1 VTGRPPAAGSDLLTA
16 GYRTRFIVIL
26 FLVATFNF
34 ADRSV
39 FAATAQ
45 TIKQDLGL
53 DDSQLGLLQGLV
65 FASLYSILGLPI
77 GWLAE
82 RINRLRIIAVSV
94 GFWSAM
100 TMLCSLVGSFPQ
112 MFLARAGVGVGE
124 AGYMAPTNSLASDL
138 FPARRRAT
146 VMALIMLGSPAGAL
160 LGAVTGG
167 WFAQHHSWRE
177 GFLAMGAPGLVL
189 TFIVLAM
196 LKEPARGLVERGVPH
211 TAPAASF
218 SVVLAH
224 IWRTPALRLVMIGGT
239 LAQFGMTAISQFMAP
254 FFARTYHL
262 PPAQAATAFGLVSA
276 AALTLGLL
284 LGALG
289 TDKAGQKDL
298 RWSAW
303 GPAIGLACAA
313 PLYVIAFNQPTV
325 VGSVI
330 FLLAGGASLL
340 CYYGPALGMIQNMV
354 GPNMRATAASIYAV
368 SYGLLGLG
376 LGPTFA
382 GFLSESFARNAFTL
396 GNFAELCKGGRAA
409 PGSTSDL
416 LQACASASADG
427 LQGSLTCLMA
437 VFALAALVFLLA
449 ARSYRHDIYR
459 PEDPSQGR

>member
-1 VTGRPPAAGSDLLTA
+1 MRQSEASTIGSELLTA
-16 GYRTRFIVIL
+16 RYRTRFVLIL

-39 FAATAQ
+39 FSATAQ

-53 DDSQLGLLQGLV
+53 DDTQLGLLQGLV

-82 RINRLRIIAVSV
+82 RVSRLRIIAVSV
-94 GFWSAM
+94 GFWSVM
-100 TMLCSLVGSFPQ
+100 TMLCGFVGSFPQ
-112 MFLARAGVGVGE
+112 MFLARAGVGIGE
-124 AGYMAPTNSLASDL
+124 AGYMAPTNSLAADL
-138 FPARRRAT
+138 FPPRRRAT

-160 LGAVTGG
+160 LGAVSGG
-167 WFAQHHSWRE
+167 WFAQHNSWRD
-177 GFLAMGAPGLVL
+177 GFLAMGAPGLAL
-189 TFIVLAM
+189 TLIVLVM
-196 LKEPARGLVERGVPH
+196 LKEPARGLVEGGMARAEAA
-211 TAPAASF
+211 APFRA
-218 SVVLAH
+218 VLAH

-239 LAQFGMTAISQFMAP
+239 LAQFGMTAIAQFMAP

-289 TDKAGQKDL
+289 TDKAGQRDL

-303 GPAIGLACAA
+303 GPAIGLAGAA
-313 PLYVIAFNQPTV
+313 PLYVIAFNQPTLT
-325 VGSVI
+325 GSVI
-330 FLLAGGASLL
+330 FLLAGGAALL

-382 GFLSESFARNAFTL
+382 GFLSESFARRTFML
-396 GNFAELCKGGRAA
+396 GSFAELCRGGRAA
-409 PGSTSDL
+409 PGSAPEL
-416 LQACASASADG
+416 AQACASASASG
-427 LQGSLTCLMA
+427 LQGSLSCIMA
-437 VFALAALVFLLA
+437 VFALAALAFLLA
-449 ARSYRHDIYR
+449 ARTYGRDIHHASR
-459 PEDPSQGR
+459 A